1 MHGDLLSPT
10 IDPEWRRSGPF
21 FLLAIALH
29 IAVISLP
36 GNLLPK
42 TDEIVAEM
50 LTVKLVFPGQHAE
63 APAPATPAPD
73 SLPSKAI
80 QQNRNTPAPQP
91 VTRPTPSSSST
102 LASNSQQE
110 IKVATKAVKAEADL
124 DTLLEASAPAAGSVG
139 SLASASANPAN
150 GATPAPVSPALFD
163 AAYLNNPRPDY
174 PRMSRRLGEE
184 GKVLLRVRV
193 RADGTASTVDLEKG
207 SNFDRLDEAARQ
219 AVLRWRFVPAKRGNE
234 AVEASVIVPIV
245 FRLDS

>member
-1 MHGDLLSPT
+1 M
-10 IDPEWRRSGPF
+10 
-21 FLLAIALH
+21 
-29 IAVISLP
+29 
-36 GNLLPK
+36 
-42 TDEIVAEM
+42 
-50 LTVKLVFPGQHAE
+50 
-63 APAPATPAPD
+63 
-73 SLPSKAI
+73 
-80 QQNRNTPAPQP
+80 
-91 VTRPTPSSSST
+91 
-102 LASNSQQE
+102 SNDKQE
-110 IKVATKAVKAEADL
+110 IKVAAKAVKTEADL
-124 DTLLEASAPAAGSVG
+124 DALLEASAPAAGSVG

>member
-1 MHGDLLSPT
+1 MHGDLLSST

-29 IAVISLP
+29 VAVISLP

-42 TDEIVAEM
+42 ADESAVET
-50 LTVKLVFPGQHAE
+50 LTVKLVIPGPHAE
-63 APAPATPAPD
+63 AAPASPVPSD
-73 SLPSKAI
+73 SLPSKPI
-80 QQNRNTPAPQP
+80 QQNRSTPAQP
-91 VTRPTPSSSST
+91 VARPTTPSTSSP
-102 LASNSQQE
+102 LVSNDKQE
-110 IKVATKAVKAEADL
+110 IKVAAKAVKTEADL
-124 DTLLEASAPAAGSVG
+124 DALLEASAPAAGSVG